1 MSHNQIKI
9 GSSTPNTSGVI
20 TPNLIDFN
28 VASVNDSEALGYT
41 TAEGWGGVSVP
52 SLAKVVFLGWQSR
65 GGFSTS
71 NESYDV
77 NDNLMWRNDQQII
90 YDTSYVTRVLAS
102 GSYVPKT
109 NSNWS
114 MSWRLNATNL
124 AGKKIVC
131 EAVHKAKNLT
141 GSESITCQWG
151 IGSASDLA
159 TYTPIGNKAQQNQY
173 YCQTAYGHYEMGS
186 TDVYIGM
193 KVDAVNGTVGFFD
206 GPTSVY
212 SYLTISIQE

>member
-9 GSSTPNTSGVI
+9 GSSAPSASGVI
-20 TPNLIDFN
+20 SPNLTDFN

-52 SLAKVVFLGWQSR
+52 GLEKVVFLSWQSR

-71 NESYDV
+71 NETYDV
-77 NDNLMWRNDQQII
+77 NDNVMWRNDQQII

-102 GSYVPKT
+102 GSYVPKA

-114 MSWRLNATNL
+114 MSWRLKASSL

-141 GSESITCQWG
+141 GSEDITCQWG
-151 IGSASDLA
+151 VGSASDLA

-173 YCQTAYGHYEMGS
+173 YSQTAYGHYEMGS
-186 TDVYIGM
+186 TDVYIGL
-193 KVDAVNGTVGFFD
+193 KVDAVNGTVSFMD
-206 GPTSVY
+206 GTESVY
-212 SYLTISIQE
+212 AYLMMSIQE